1 MESRGKFS
9 GNRGTVVNV
18 PVAKVEQKR
27 PLILNDSGM
36 TLKVM
41 GPSGEVYVVTP
52 GQIFGANPSDV
63 NYLLAIKAGAGCVGC
78 GGNTAASKFVRVEG

>member
-1 MESRGKFS
+1 
-9 GNRGTVVNV
+9 
-18 PVAKVEQKR
+18 
-27 PLILNDSGM
+27 M

-41 GPSGEVYVVTP
+41 GPSGETYLVTP
-52 GQIFGANPSDV
+52 GQIFGVNPSDV

>member
-1 MESRGKFS
+1 
-9 GNRGTVVNV
+9 
-18 PVAKVEQKR
+18 
-27 PLILNDSGM
+27 M

-52 GQIFGANPSDV
+52 GQIFGVNPSDV